1 VQNGAEIIVNQKRR
15 REKREHLKLKK
26 SNFIFKM
33 HHIDVILYALAL
45 VLSRFDCRKEDF
57 SMT

>member
-15 REKREHLKLKK
+15 EKREHVKLKK